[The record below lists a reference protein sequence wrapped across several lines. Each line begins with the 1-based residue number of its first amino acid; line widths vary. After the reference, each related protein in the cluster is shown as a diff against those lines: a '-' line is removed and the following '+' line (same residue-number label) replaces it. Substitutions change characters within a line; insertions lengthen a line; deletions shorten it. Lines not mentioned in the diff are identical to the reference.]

1 MDSNLINLLM
11 SEKETTIKKMLQL
24 ERLKDMALAYALK
37 EKAESF
43 RKKHINLCEK
53 VEAINTILINNS
65 NVNN

>member
-1 MDSNLINLLM
+1 MDSNLINVLL
-11 SEKETTIKKMLQL
+11 SEKETTIKKMSQL

-53 VEAINTILINNS
+53 VEAIKTLIKIEEKLNK
-65 NVNN
+65 